1 MTKRIKEVREW
12 RKAIDLT
19 PHAVEAETKALNAG
33 EVMMVSQGEEAAAR
47 KEVANVVRTEA
58 EVAIE
63 MTTSEKKLIKI
74 AHTLRQILYSAKT
87 LRIDTKTSLVSKTK
101 ASQIVVDVATAEVVE
116 IVVTAGVVAA

>member
-12 RKAIDLT
+12 RKAIDFT
-19 PHAVEAETKALNAG
+19 PHAVEAETKALIAD

-58 EVAIE
+58 KVAIE

-74 AHTLRQILYSAKT
+74 AHTL
-87 LRIDTKTSLVSKTK
+87 
-101 ASQIVVDVATAEVVE
+101 
-116 IVVTAGVVAA
+116 